1 MTPKEIDRIPLK
13 LCWHIAWADEH
24 TLTYKAD
31 GDYPFNL
38 RVCRHKPVG
47 GGGPYTHY
55 MLNGKVYKTKEAL
68 YRAME
73 NL

>member
-1 MTPKEIDRIPLK
+1 MTLKEIDRIPLK
-13 LCWHIAWADEH
+13 LCWHMALADEH

-31 GDYPFNL
+31 GDYPFDL
-38 RVCRHKPVG
+38 RVCRHSPVDG
-47 GGGPYTHY
+47 KPYTHY